1 METLVKTIQV
11 IHIDA
16 ENRRIGMKEIPSG
29 DYSELGVAGENDD
42 FSFIVREVKDHA
54 DVIYGQHVNSPYGF
68 RIWHNGKQYCISGN
82 AYIHGQKLIGGDLGD
97 KEISTL
103 LPVDYVVKGTGPVPG
118 KMVVQFIGPAAGRTP
133 GVQEELD
140 ELRELRNM
148 AISGMVVYAK
158 DRGYNDLERAI
169 YALTDMIHR
178 IDLLSDKE
186 VRPYERDNEER

>member
-16 ENRRIGMKEIPSG
+16 ENRRICMKEIG
-29 DYSELGVAGENDD
+29 HYSELGLAEENDC

-68 RIWHNGKQYCISGN
+68 RIWHNGKQYVINGS
-82 AYIHGQKLIGGDLGD
+82 AYIHGQKVIGGNLGD
-97 KEISTL
+97 DEISTL
-103 LPVDYVVKGTGPVPG
+103 LPVDYVIKGTGPVPG
-118 KMVVQFIGPAAGRTP
+118 KMVVQFIGPDAGRNP
-133 GVQEELD
+133 AVQEQLD
-140 ELRELRNM
+140 ELRDLRNM
-148 AISGMVVYAK
+148 AISGMATAAK
-158 DRGYNDLERAI
+158 DGGYKDLERAI

-186 VRPYERDNEER
+186 VRPYERDNEEG

>member
-1 METLVKTIQV
+1 V
-11 IHIDA
+11 IHVDA
-16 ENRRIGMKEIPSG
+16 ENRRICMKEIPSG

-54 DVIYGQHVNSPYGF
+54 DVIYGQHLNSPYGF
-68 RIWHNGKQYCISGN
+68 RIWHNGEEYVINGS
-82 AYIHGQKLIGGDLGD
+82 AYIHGQKVIGGNLGD
-97 KEISTL
+97 DEISTL

-118 KMVVQFIGPAAGRTP
+118 KMVVQFIGPATGRTP

-148 AISGMVVYAK
+148 AISGMATAAK
-158 DRGYNDLERAI
+158 DGGYKDLERAI
-169 YALTDMIHR
+169 YALTDMIHP
-178 IDLLSDKE
+178 IDKLADEE